1 MSYSSQTKEELCRFE
16 PDSVCCLLAELSG
29 IVCAA
34 GSVIYRGGG
43 DKRLSIETENN
54 AVARRAFRL
63 LREVFDVQP
72 QLVTLKRSRLGGRS
86 AYRIEISGSEAS
98 FVLEG
103 CGIEMGQRR
112 GVPREIT
119 VRKCCRMSFLR
130 GVFLACGSVT
140 DPEKNYLLEFTV
152 YRAGLVEPLAALL
165 EQVVGMPKFQL
176 RRDQAV
182 LYYRES
188 ENIEDALTAAG
199 APKSAMELMEV
210 KIVRDMRN
218 KVNRVTNC
226 ETANIDK
233 TVTASA
239 RQIADIEYLILSLG
253 LEGLP
258 EELREVAVK
267 RMENPEL
274 SLRELLGTLSEPL
287 SRSGLNHRLS
297 RLSRM
302 AEELRTRNAD

>member
-1 MSYSSQTKEELCRFE
+1 MRWRCPIPASRQKVLEYFGQQG
-16 PDSVCCLLAELSG
+16 DQINAEMIAREGEAAAFLSG
-29 IVCAA
+29 
-34 GSVIYRGGG
+34 
-43 DKRLSIETENN
+43 
-54 AVARRAFRL
+54 
-63 LREVFDVQP
+63 
-72 QLVTLKRSRLGGRS
+72 
-86 AYRIEISGSEAS
+86 AY
-98 FVLEG
+98 
-103 CGIEMGQRR
+103 
-112 GVPREIT
+112 
-119 VRKCCRMSFLR
+119 
-130 GVFLACGSVT
+130 LACGSVT

-233 TVTASA
+233 HGDRFG
-239 RQIADIEYLILSLG
+239 RQDCGY
-253 LEGLP
+253 
-258 EELREVAVK
+258 
-267 RMENPEL
+267 
-274 SLRELLGTLSEPL
+274 
-287 SRSGLNHRLS
+287 
-297 RLSRM
+297 
-302 AEELRTRNAD
+302 

>member
-1 MSYSSQTKEELCRFE
+1 MTTERQEIAQLYRATLRDILGKGCEEIPITRTGMGNATRHYAVALSHPASRQKVLEYFGQQG
-16 PDSVCCLLAELSG
+16 DQINAEMIAREGEAAAFLSG
-29 IVCAA
+29 
-34 GSVIYRGGG
+34 
-43 DKRLSIETENN
+43 
-54 AVARRAFRL
+54 
-63 LREVFDVQP
+63 
-72 QLVTLKRSRLGGRS
+72 
-86 AYRIEISGSEAS
+86 AY
-98 FVLEG
+98 
-103 CGIEMGQRR
+103 
-112 GVPREIT
+112 
-119 VRKCCRMSFLR
+119 
-130 GVFLACGSVT
+130 LACGSVT

-233 TVTASA
+233 TVIAA
-239 RQIADIEYLILSLG
+239 ANQIEDINYIIQNRGIEYIPDHLRELAELRLENPDVSFAELAAMLTSPISKSGVSHRLRKLSQLAK
-253 LEGLP
+253 
-258 EELREVAVK
+258 ELRE
-267 RMENPEL
+267 
-274 SLRELLGTLSEPL
+274 
-287 SRSGLNHRLS
+287 
-297 RLSRM
+297 
-302 AEELRTRNAD
+302 EEA

>member
-1 MSYSSQTKEELCRFE
+1 MAFASEVKTEILENLTLRKKCRMAQGYGLLLCSKHFDSGEISMTTERQEIAQLYRSTLREILGKGCEEIPITRTGMGNATRHYAVALSQPASRQKVLEFFGQEGDRITEAMLVREGEAAAF
-16 PDSVCCLLAELSG
+16 LSG
-29 IVCAA
+29 
-34 GSVIYRGGG
+34 
-43 DKRLSIETENN
+43 
-54 AVARRAFRL
+54 
-63 LREVFDVQP
+63 
-72 QLVTLKRSRLGGRS
+72 
-86 AYRIEISGSEAS
+86 AY
-98 FVLEG
+98 
-103 CGIEMGQRR
+103 
-112 GVPREIT
+112 
-119 VRKCCRMSFLR
+119 
-130 GVFLACGSVT
+130 LACGSVT

-165 EQVVGMPKFQL
+165 DQVVGAPKFQL

-274 SLRELLGTLSEPL
+274 SLRELLGKLDEPL

-302 AEELRTRNAD
+302 AEELRTSRMD

>member
-1 MSYSSQTKEELCRFE
+1 M
-16 PDSVCCLLAELSG
+16 
-29 IVCAA
+29 
-34 GSVIYRGGG
+34 
-43 DKRLSIETENN
+43 
-54 AVARRAFRL
+54 
-63 LREVFDVQP
+63 
-72 QLVTLKRSRLGGRS
+72 
-86 AYRIEISGSEAS
+86 
-98 FVLEG
+98 
-103 CGIEMGQRR
+103 
-112 GVPREIT
+112 
-119 VRKCCRMSFLR
+119 
-130 GVFLACGSVT
+130 T

-302 AEELRTRNAD
+302 AEELRTRNTD

>member
-1 MSYSSQTKEELCRFE
+1 MAFASEVRTEILENLTLRKKFRRAQGYGLLLCSKHFDAGEISMTTERQEIAQLYRVTLRDILGKGCEEIPVTRTGMGNATRHYAVALSHPASRQKVLEYFGQQG
-16 PDSVCCLLAELSG
+16 DQINAEMIAREGEAAAFLSG
-29 IVCAA
+29 
-34 GSVIYRGGG
+34 
-43 DKRLSIETENN
+43 
-54 AVARRAFRL
+54 
-63 LREVFDVQP
+63 
-72 QLVTLKRSRLGGRS
+72 
-86 AYRIEISGSEAS
+86 AY
-98 FVLEG
+98 
-103 CGIEMGQRR
+103 
-112 GVPREIT
+112 
-119 VRKCCRMSFLR
+119 
-130 GVFLACGSVT
+130 LACGSVT